1 MQVTKLT
8 KAEKILIET
17 LREDKLLRKA
27 IFRYFESL
35 SGIEL
40 PPEYL
45 EKSQK
50 QRQKQR

>member
-8 KAEKILIET
+8 NAEKILIET

-27 IFRYFESL
+27 VFRYFESL
-35 SGIEL
+35 SGVKL

-45 EKSQK
+45 DKSQK
-50 QRQKQR
+50 QRQKH